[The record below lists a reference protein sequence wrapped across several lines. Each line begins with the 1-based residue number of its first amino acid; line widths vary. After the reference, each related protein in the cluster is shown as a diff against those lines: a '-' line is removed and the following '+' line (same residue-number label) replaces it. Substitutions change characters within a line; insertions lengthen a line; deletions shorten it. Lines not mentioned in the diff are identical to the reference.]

1 MLGGTSSTSAA
12 YQPTMGQTMAHRFV
26 FDCPSCSAEMH
37 VDADIRAEIL
47 AEGCVLCRAAVTTDA
62 FGQSVDSEPR

>member
-12 YQPTMGQTMAHRFV
+12 YQPTMGQRMAHRFV

-37 VDADIRAEIL
+37 VDADIRAELL
-47 AEGCVLCRAAVTTDA
+47 AEGCVLCRAPVTPDA
-62 FGQSVDSEPR
+62 FTTASGVETR